1 MNALDETLLKDI
13 KIEVY
18 SQLGMKL
25 SDQDPLFALLL
36 ANQQAMRFFS
46 RPIIDAVES
55 IPSLFEASLDK
66 VATAVEEAEKTTDQL
81 VNETKS
87 NLYAL
92 CKVELDAAHLRLK
105 EGLVVSIDQVL
116 KESLAQVS
124 VEVSD
129 LERRVKGLS
138 SNIGVKKAFMTN
150 VLLSVSLLA
159 TLSVSAVA
167 IYGLYSA
174 GASNLSDARSWRAA
188 YDSQREVIDK
198 LPPQVRKQF
207 DK

>member
-13 KIEVY
+13 KVDVY

-25 SDQDPLFALLL
+25 SDQDPLFAFLL
-36 ANQQAMRFFS
+36 ANQRAMRFFS
-46 RPIIDAVES
+46 KPIIDAVES

-66 VATAVEEAEKTTDQL
+66 VATAVEEAEKTTDEL
-81 VNETKS
+81 VSETKS

-92 CKVELDAAHLRLK
+92 CKVELEAAHLRLK
-105 EGLVVSIDQVL
+105 EGLVVSLDQVL
-116 KESLAQVS
+116 KESLEKVS

-138 SNIGVKKAFMTN
+138 SNVGVKKAFMTN
-150 VLLSVSLLA
+150 VLLAVALIA

-167 IYGLYSA
+167 MYGLYSVA
-174 GASNLSDARSWRAA
+174 ASNLADARSWRDA
-188 YDSQREVIDK
+188 YDSQRTKIDK
-198 LPPQVRKQF
+198 LPPQIRKQF